1 MKKAKASFHLNRTIF
16 AGIASAAVLLILA
29 FCHFLKPP
37 QDLDAVKKS
46 GKLRVI
52 MTCDP
57 VNYFIY
63 KGAPMGYSY
72 ELARKFCDDL
82 GVEMEVV
89 MVRDLD
95 RLLLSLRSGN
105 GDIVAHN
112 LTITGPRKLEVNFT
126 EPISFTSQVLVQR
139 KEAGKEPIRKIR
151 ELNGKTIHVRSG
163 SAYYTRLQNLQ
174 RSEGIDL
181 DILTVPGSKS
191 TSEIITD
198 VANRKIAYTVTDRNI
213 ADAHRSLYPDLD
225 FETGLSRNL
234 PLAWAVPKQ
243 SAGLLRALNRW
254 LARESTQTYVK
265 VLQDK
270 YYRQQY
276 TFKKRAMHAFYSGK
290 AGEISDYDPLVK
302 KYAQS
307 IKWDWR
313 LLASLLYEES
323 HFDPQAVSWAG
334 AMGLMQLM
342 PATARMFGMSDLFDP
357 ETNIR
362 AGTLYLAWL
371 HREWDDIADPE
382 NRIRFILASYNAG
395 PGHVRDAQ
403 KLARKYGRNPDVW
416 EGSVERY
423 LELKS
428 DPFYYRDEVAEY
440 GFCNGI
446 MPVNYA
452 RNILSRYA
460 QYKQVI
466 PQ

>member
-16 AGIASAAVLLILA
+16 AGIASAAVLLTLA
-29 FCHFLKPP
+29 FCNFLKPS

-46 GKLRVI
+46 GRLRVI
-52 MTCDP
+52 MTYDP

-72 ELARKFCDDL
+72 ELAQKFCDDL

-89 MVRDLD
+89 LVRDLN
-95 RLLLSLRSGN
+95 RLLTSLRSGK

-112 LTITGPRKLEVNFT
+112 LTITAIRKLEVDFT
-126 EPISFTSQVLVQR
+126 EPISFTSQVLVQ
-139 KEAGKEPIRKIR
+139 KKVPGMQPIRKIG
-151 ELNGKTIHVRSG
+151 ELRGKTIHVRSG
-163 SAYYTRLQNLQ
+163 SAYYTQLQSLESTEKIN
-174 RSEGIDL
+174 L

-191 TSEIITD
+191 TSELITE
-198 VANRKIAYTVTDRNI
+198 VANGRIAYTVADRNI

-225 FETGLSRNL
+225 FATELSRNL

-243 SAGLLRALNRW
+243 SSGLQRALNRW
-254 LARESTQTYVK
+254 LKRESTQTYVR

-290 AGEISDYDPLVK
+290 AGEISIYDPLVK
-302 KYAQS
+302 KYAKT
-307 IKWDWR
+307 IEWDWR

-342 PATARMFGMSDLFDP
+342 PGTARMFGISDLFDP

-371 HREWDDIADPE
+371 HKEWNDIADPE

-403 KLARKYGRNPDVW
+403 ELARKYGRDPEVW

-423 LELKS
+423 MELKS
-428 DPFYYRDEVAEY
+428 DPFYYRDDVAEY
-440 GFCNGI
+440 GFCNGF

-452 RNILSRYA
+452 RNILARYE
-460 QYKQVI
+460 QYRQVI
-466 PQ
+466 PH

>member
-1 MKKAKASFHLNRTIF
+1 MKKAKTSFQLNRTIF
-16 AGIASAAVLLILA
+16 AGIASAAVLLTLA
-29 FCHFLKPP
+29 FCNFLKPP
-37 QDLDAVKKS
+37 QDFDAVKKS
-46 GKLRVI
+46 GKLRVV
-52 MTCDP
+52 MTYDP

-72 ELARKFCDDL
+72 ELAQKFCDDL

-95 RLLLSLRSGN
+95 RLLLSLRSGK

-112 LTITGPRKLEVNFT
+112 LTITALRKLEVNFT
-126 EPISFTSQVLVQR
+126 EPISYTSQVLVQQ
-139 KEAGKEPIRKIR
+139 KAPGKNPIRKIG
-151 ELNGKTIHVRSG
+151 ELRGKTIHVRSG
-163 SAYYTRLQNLQ
+163 SAYYTQLQSLE
-174 RSEGIDL
+174 STHGIDL

-191 TSEIITD
+191 TSELITE
-198 VANRKIAYTVTDRNI
+198 VALGRIAYTVADRNI
-213 ADAHRSLYPDLD
+213 ADAHRSLYPGLD
-225 FETGLSRNL
+225 FATELSRNL
-234 PLAWAVPKQ
+234 PLAWAVPKR
-243 SAGLLRALNRW
+243 SSGLLRALNRW
-254 LARESTQTYVK
+254 LARQETQTYVR

-276 TFKKRAMHAFYSGK
+276 TFKKRAMHAFYSEK
-290 AGEISDYDPLVK
+290 AGEISAYDPLVK
-302 KYAQS
+302 KYAKT
-307 IKWDWR
+307 IGWDWR
-313 LLASLLYEES
+313 MLASLLYEES

-334 AMGLMQLM
+334 ASGLMQLM
-342 PATARMFGMSDLFDP
+342 PATARMFGISDLFDP

-403 KLARKYGRNPDVW
+403 ELARKYGRNPDVW

-423 LELKS
+423 MELKS

-440 GFCNGI
+440 GFCNGF

-452 RNILSRYA
+452 RNILARYE
-460 QYKQVI
+460 QYRQVI
-466 PQ
+466 PL